1 GGTDGPCLDVARSVV
16 VSCAPLAAAGGRVS
30 TQEWWEAARG
40 GGLHRRCTPTR
51 PAVRASP
58 GMKGPRGC
66 HASPLVQAFLPLWRS
81 TGEPAIFIRSG
92 QVHGRWLGL
101 GNVRANGHPNSGPWR
116 QLHCTACQGY
126 FPAHHG
132 TICHGKQAEVE
143 LIVRVLAC
151 LAEGLGMRATA
162 RVFEVAPN
170 TVLHWLIE
178 AAEQLTAF
186 SAYFLCDL
194 HLQQLQLDELYAVL
208 SAVKD

>member
-16 VSCAPLAAAGGRVS
+16 VSCAPLAAAGGRGS

-92 QVHGRWLGL
+92 QVHGQKFHIPSDL
-101 GNVRANGHPNSGPWR
+101 V
-116 QLHCTACQGY
+116 
-126 FPAHHG
+126 
-132 TICHGKQAEVE
+132 VE
-143 LIVRVLAC
+143 PC
-151 LAEGLGMRATA
+151 
-162 RVFEVAPN
+162 
-170 TVLHWLIE
+170 VLHN
-178 AAEQLTAF
+178 T
-186 SAYFLCDL
+186 
-194 HLQQLQLDELYAVL
+194 LDISTRYPHGV
-208 SAVKD
+208 S